1 MISVC
6 IATYNGD
13 KYIEEQILSILN
25 QLSDEDE
32 IIISDDGSKD
42 KTLKVIDRLNDGR
55 IKVFKNN
62 ERHGVVPNF
71 ENALKHASGEY
82 IFFSDQDDI
91 WTKDKV
97 KICIDN
103 LYDSDLVVHNSI
115 VKFQDGKQSDLDFFE
130 LRKSGVGFIKNI
142 TRNTF
147 VGSCMAF
154 RRKVIDY
161 ILPFPKHVLWH
172 DMWIGL
178 MVEMNGKT
186 KFIDNKLL
194 IYRRHGDNASPTSEK
209 SSFNKWFQFKYRL
222 QMLYYT
228 IIRTIY
234 YKWKL

>member
-25 QLSDEDE
+25 QLSDKDE

-42 KTLKVIDRLNDGR
+42 KTLKVIDRLDDKR

-62 ERHGVVPNF
+62 NRHGVVPNF

-91 WTKDKV
+91 WQSDKV

-103 LYDSDLVVHNSI
+103 LYDSDLVVHNSV
-115 VKFQDGKQSDLDFFE
+115 VKFQDGEQSDMDFFE

-142 TRNTF
+142 TPSKKSKF
-147 VGSCMAF
+147 VKMRS
-154 RRKVIDY
+154 Y
-161 ILPFPKHVLWH
+161 IIP
-172 DMWIGL
+172 I
-178 MVEMNGKT
+178 
-186 KFIDNKLL
+186 IKLS
-194 IYRRHGDNASPTSEK
+194 I
-209 SSFNKWFQFKYRL
+209 
-222 QMLYYT
+222 
-228 IIRTIY
+228 
-234 YKWKL
+234 

>member
-25 QLSDEDE
+25 QLSDKDE

-42 KTLKVIDRLNDGR
+42 KTLKVIDRLDDKR

-62 ERHGVVPNF
+62 NRHGVVPNF

-91 WTKDKV
+91 WQSDKV

-103 LYDSDLVVHNSI
+103 LYDSDLVVHNSV
-115 VKFQDGKQSDLDFFE
+115 VKFQDGEQSDMDFFE

-154 RRKVIDY
+154 RRNVMDY

-209 SSFNKWFQFKYRL
+209 SSFSKWFQFKYRL

>member
-55 IKVFKNN
+55 IQVFKNN
-62 ERHGVVPNF
+62 NRHGVVPNF

-91 WTKDKV
+91 WKRDKV

-115 VKFQDGKQSDLDFFE
+115 VKFQDGEQSDMDFFE
-130 LRKSGVGFIKNI
+130 LRKSGIGFIKNI

-154 RRKVIDY
+154 RRNVIDY

-178 MVEMNGKT
+178 MIEMNGKT

-209 SSFNKWFQFKYRL
+209 SSFSKWFQFKYRL
-222 QMLYYT
+222 QILYYT

>member
-55 IKVFKNN
+55 IQVFKNN
-62 ERHGVVPNF
+62 NRHGVVPNF

-91 WTKDKV
+91 WKRDKV

-115 VKFQDGKQSDLDFFE
+115 VKFQDGEQSDMDFFE
-130 LRKSGVGFIKNI
+130 LRKSGIGFIKNI

-154 RRKVIDY
+154 RRNVIDY

-209 SSFNKWFQFKYRL
+209 SSFSKWFQFKYRL